1 MSVAEDG
8 RQAMH
13 LGIQESK
20 EKQDDPPE
28 IA

>member
-13 LGIQESK
+13 LGIQKSK
-20 EKQDDPPE
+20 EKHNDPPE